1 MKILKFGAVWCP
13 GCIIMKPRFLEI
25 EKEFP
30 WLETEY
36 FDVDERQDLVKQYKL
51 EDFPAFIFLDKN
63 GNEFKRLY
71 GEIEKEELIKII
83 EENKDR

>member
-1 MKILKFGAVWCP
+1 MKILKFGAEWCP

-83 EENKDR
+83 EENSGQ